1 LASKEQLK
9 TQFLQ
14 VSRLNSIKTK
24 IILFALIATII
35 PSVTMGW
42 LSYVQNKRF
51 LSEKITQELR
61 IVTAQVSREVALWL
75 NGRLNDAVT
84 YSVSGIV
91 LKNREKIFRTDGV
104 HIEKIDVLRQLK
116 EYLRS
121 LRGKFD
127 EYEELMLVDLSGN
140 IVATST
146 GQANPVKMPDKWLDK
161 AQSDKPI
168 IGNPYFDAASQTVVM
183 VIAHPI
189 QTDPDRLFGVLA
201 IKLNFRAIGNTL
213 KIYAHDETME
223 LHLITKEGALLV
235 SSQSVS
241 VKSLR
246 KILTQ
251 KTVQKL
257 FSRERVPL
265 KYIGY
270 RGKAVVATLKKV
282 PDLDWGVVAEKD
294 REKAYVQIVRLRNL
308 TLALFAGVLVLIGLC
323 AYFLGLTIARPLG
336 RLTAGADKVAAGDLG
351 VDLPVHSHSEVGYLT
366 EVFNHM
372 VARLRHGREELAA
385 ANEALLGKNKE
396 LEELSIT
403 DSLTGLYNRKHLMET
418 LTGEVARSLR
428 HQRPFVL
435 LIIDIDHFKDFND
448 TYGHLAG
455 DEVLRRMGAVF
466 KGSIRNCDYAARYG
480 GEEFIVIL
488 PEIGPEDGVQAA
500 ERIRHR
506 VAEEK
511 ISSNGDSVTV
521 TISVGVASFPEH
533 GDDAE
538 TMISKADS
546 ALYQAK
552 KRGRNR
558 VVLAGSG
565 RKKKRQKAQ

>member
-1 LASKEQLK
+1 
-9 TQFLQ
+9 
-14 VSRLNSIKTK
+14 
-24 IILFALIATII
+24 
-35 PSVTMGW
+35 
-42 LSYVQNKRF
+42 
-51 LSEKITQELR
+51 
-61 IVTAQVSREVALWL
+61 
-75 NGRLNDAVT
+75 
-84 YSVSGIV
+84 
-91 LKNREKIFRTDGV
+91 
-104 HIEKIDVLRQLK
+104 
-116 EYLRS
+116 
-121 LRGKFD
+121 
-127 EYEELMLVDLSGN
+127 
-140 IVATST
+140 
-146 GQANPVKMPDKWLDK
+146 
-161 AQSDKPI
+161 
-168 IGNPYFDAASQTVVM
+168 
-183 VIAHPI
+183 
-189 QTDPDRLFGVLA
+189 
-201 IKLNFRAIGNTL
+201 
-213 KIYAHDETME
+213 
-223 LHLITKEGALLV
+223 
-235 SSQSVS
+235 
-241 VKSLR
+241 
-246 KILTQ
+246 
-251 KTVQKL
+251 
-257 FSRERVPL
+257 L

-270 RGKAVVATLKKV
+270 HGKAVVATLKKV
-282 PDLDWGVVAEKD
+282 PDLNWGVVAEKD

-308 TLALFAGVLVLIGLC
+308 TLALFAGVLFLIGLC
-323 AYFLGLTIARPLG
+323 AYFLGLTIVRPLG

-372 VARLRHGREELAA
+372 VARLRHGREQLAA
-385 ANEALLGKNKE
+385 ANEALMGKNKE
-396 LEELSIT
+396 VEELSIT

-558 VVLAGSG
+558 VLLAGSG